1 DFISQRLEVLVEEL
15 SEVEGDAE
23 KFKKENQ
30 LTDIITE
37 GRMFV
42 EGLSEVEKTMLDI
55 DTKISIIDTIV
66 KEFIEKDTRGQTFP
80 MVLDG
85 TSMGSALSSAIA
97 EHNRLVMYR
106 NAIGVSAGPENTDIL
121 EYDKQ
126 IEDYKKNI
134 KTGLLQLKSN
144 LQITRADIAQERSKV
159 RGKISTIPTLE
170 KEYRGIS
177 RQQGV
182 KEALFLYLLQKR
194 EEAEIAM
201 AALAPNAKVIDS
213 GLASELPISPK
224 RNIIFLAAFILG
236 LLIPFGIIYL
246 YYVLDT
252 KVKRGD
258 LGKVLTIPFVG
269 DVPRS
274 LAKEDMITAHDRS
287 STAEALR
294 IVRTNMEFVLSQIE
308 TDKRAKTIFVTS
320 TLPKE
325 GKTFIAVN
333 LAGTFALSG

>member
-1 DFISQRLEVLVEEL
+1 DWSSDVCSSDLRNTV
-15 SEVEGDAE
+15 
-23 KFKKENQ
+23 
-30 LTDIITE
+30 
-37 GRMFV
+37 
-42 EGLSEVEKTMLDI
+42 
-55 DTKISIIDTIV
+55 
-66 KEFIEKDTRGQTFP
+66 
-80 MVLDG
+80 G
-85 TSMGSALSSAIA
+85 T
-97 EHNRLVMYR
+97 
-106 NAIGVSAGPENTDIL
+106 SAGPENTDIIK
-121 EYDKQ
+121 YDSQ

-134 KTGLLQLKSN
+134 KAGLLQLKSN
-144 LQITRADIAQERSKV
+144 LLITRADIAKERSNV

-177 RQQGV
+177 RQQGD
-182 KEALFLYLLQKR
+182 KEALCLYLLQKR

-213 GLASELPISPK
+213 GLSLEIPISPK
-224 RNIIFLAAFILG
+224 RNIIFLAALILG

-246 YYVLDT
+246 YYMLDT

-258 LGKVLTIPFVG
+258 LGKVLTVPFVG

-274 LAKEDMITAHDRS
+274 LAKEEMISAHDRS

-294 IVRTNMEFVLSQIE
+294 IIRTNMEFVLSQIE
-308 TDKRAKTIFVTS
+308 TPNRAKAIFVTS

-333 LAGTFALSG
+333 LAGTFALSGKKVLLIGMDIRNPKLSDYIKIPSKGQIGRAS